1 MKKGL
6 LEFIQILAFS
16 IFIGIAV
23 YGAIIYWG
31 GETQE
36 KIPVSSSLLLGLGAV
51 ICIVVIVVIGG
62 VLDRIASVEEA
73 GDNPETRINE

>member
-1 MKKGL
+1 MKKGF

-36 KIPVSSSLLLGLGAV
+36 KIPVASSLLLGLGAV
-51 ICIVVIVVIGG
+51 ICVLVIVIIGG
-62 VLDRIASVEEA
+62 VLDKISALEDARKQS
-73 GDNPETRINE
+73 ETDGND